1 MKFALL
7 THDLM
12 IVPRVDGIVRDLNC
26 SLEQVLSLENL
37 QSSWKELPADVVL
50 IDLMLPG
57 LDIEC
62 VANWIRSQGINV
74 TLIAFVPHVHTQKI
88 KLAQDVGCDQVYA
101 RGEFLSQIRAIISQC
116 PGNHQQDP
124 LA

>member
-12 IVPRVDGIVRDLNC
+12 IVPRVDGIVRELNF
-26 SLEQVLSLENL
+26 SFEQVLSLENL

-57 LDIEC
+57 LDIES
-62 VANWIRSQGINV
+62 VANWIRSQGTNV

-88 KLAQDVGCDQVYA
+88 RVAHDVGCDQVYA
-101 RGEFLSQIRAIISQC
+101 RGEFFSQMRAIISQFSS
-116 PGNHQQDP
+116 NTQ
-124 LA
+124 

>member
-26 SLEQVLSLENL
+26 SFEQVLSLENL
-37 QSSWKELPADVVL
+37 QSSWKELPVDVVL

-62 VANWIRSQGINV
+62 TANWIRSQGTNV

-88 KLAQDVGCDQVYA
+88 RVAHDVGCDQVYA
-101 RGEFLSQIRAIISQC
+101 RGEFLSQMQAIISQFS
-116 PGNHQQDP
+116 GNP
-124 LA
+124 E